1 MASKHV
7 LVTGASGFVG
17 RHLVPAL
24 LGRGYAVTGLG
35 REPSRPSWMPA
46 CVRWLSADLRQPGGL
61 QGAGASVWGVVH
73 LAGDTIPSQFSSPLA
88 QLDNVAMAMQL
99 IEDLRFERLLFVSSC
114 HVYAPSPTL
123 LDEASPTRPSGR
135 YGLSKHLAEQVM
147 LVHADRCDIRVAR
160 PFNHLGAHMRPE
172 LMAPSLIERI
182 RREQGSRQP
191 LRMQGRDSTRDF
203 LDVRDIC
210 EAYVRILELERQPDA
225 RIFNVASGVARKVS
239 ELARAA
245 LALVGD
251 GGREIVFE
259 GRRTSSDDSD
269 CLVGDASRL
278 RAVTGWA
285 PRYALDETLRPLLL
299 ERPA

>member
-35 REPSRPSWMPA
+35 REPSRPSWMPMRA
-46 CVRWLSADLRQPGGL
+46 LAERGSAPARGPAGRRRQRLGRRASRWRHHPQPVL
-61 QGAGASVWGVVH
+61 
-73 LAGDTIPSQFSSPLA
+73 LPLA